1 MKKYKEYIK
10 RLCAL
15 LLVCT
20 LVVSQDLMPVHA
32 LTDNTTVTESTE
44 NEINATAGEN
54 TEATNGG
61 QIEAQTPENS
71 AVEAGN
77 EKGGTVGE
85 EIKENAEQADNGA
98 NLPENNAESTTP
110 SGDDENQ
117 VDTAEDP
124 AEEEINQDDKLLPE
138 ETTEDEI
145 MPADAGTTE
154 NQYPEGSIH
163 VNPSNTKKTDPLG
176 NTVTVNPG
184 DNKTGNGSLE
194 KPYYS
199 LGKAYE
205 EVAVP
210 SEGEPTEKNI
220 YVHSG
225 VIVSGEEGGTDE
237 NGTDI
242 VVSKG
247 TVKSATYFA
256 EDRKLVVNQADDL
269 DALFTVIGG
278 TLTFQNMTV
287 KMMDAVLEKG
297 AELRIALSGGTA
309 VLGNGLNVPKDK
321 FYFRVNETVGG
332 TKEETP
338 DVAPIQV
345 QQVPNTDGDKIPVVV
360 SSDLV
365 GKYLKTDGPQGDAG
379 TKTTTQE
386 WTVKIPIAQIA
397 NGVDPLKVVLK
408 GIGSMGMMTYGAFT
422 DASLDGTQTAETD
435 QLITTEW
442 NTPLKFTQQDNV
454 VYLTG
459 YHKTVTQEKVAANSY
474 QGLIYVGKDSKG
486 QEGLDTNDG
495 LTIDTPVKTLN
506 KAKELLGH
514 YDALYKKDYNY
525 PKIYINI
532 GLNITDDQSLD
543 FKEYETTENAEFAP
557 SKTGYR
563 ASLWYGDLYSQYY
576 SVRGVIHVGNGGSLY
591 LGQGVNIRDFDIGNF
606 AKKPDTLKDKKPE
619 DVTGAKITSNNNFIR
634 CESGCNIILENMK
647 YESENGVLIY
657 SNNTRSATSVTI
669 KDCNITAWNLLNQYR
684 SSYDGTLELQIEG
697 ASAVNCESD
706 VIGLTNR
713 AYSSTTEESVKIA
726 LNDGATWNAET
737 KQPEGNGYLYS
748 KSGAI
753 IKYTGYTGSGTR
765 KADVQIDSGLLAG
778 NGTALMDLASGA
790 NQMSLYM
797 KGGSKY
803 YQANAE
809 GSIIRISDSDQSQ
822 IYYQGGE
829 IQSQGKAFLNTV
841 KEGGLDYRLI
851 LDGGLPVTQDNNPL
865 KILAEKQWVM
875 PHIYLGARKTEAY
888 QKAEYA
894 SHIEMDLY
902 NAERTSAFS
911 DMSKLVGKMD
921 PADNLETI
929 RSMFKLLYDGET
941 EIYDGKAII
950 TSQGGTY
957 LILGVNGIYIDGTK
971 YNAETGF
978 GGRSYGAII
987 DNTHADGSMVNPVRT
1002 FWDAQLVYDNM
1013 RPEAREKL
1021 KGIYILNCV
1030 TIENG
1035 DKITVAGTGGAVSNV
1050 TGSQS
1055 IPGTYTCN
1063 FGDLKIYDSTN
1074 SPASNVYGSTM
1085 LYVQKGSLTLDHA
1098 VLDGS
1103 LISEDDKARRT
1114 MISVYQSGTLNI
1126 SNTMIQNMNYAVN
1139 DGAIYVNDGTLKVVD
1154 KSRIN
1159 DTNSR
1164 RAIYCI
1170 GNNTTCEIEDS
1181 EIISTGGYKEYNKD
1195 SVIYNSSRGTFILK
1209 GSSVLSKNNKY
1220 GLICEAYAAC
1230 KIIDSQVESKSGEA
1244 AIYVSN
1250 FERYGNYPGGYMDI
1264 SGSKTKITGRSAIKY
1279 YDNDYMYRYRFD
1291 TWSLKISGMP
1301 ELESTGRDTLAFDC
1315 SNARLEVN
1323 ITGAKIMSS
1332 GDGNGIYYAGRGK
1345 SITDQI
1351 ILNASKGDYIE
1362 ITTKDQTFPL
1372 DAVKVDTSSYSR
1384 ELIVGLGGDVRTS
1397 IIRGEDFD
1405 FGNSNAKIVLKNE
1418 LTGNP
1423 TYLVRTLE
1431 QYIGKTL
1438 VDCSGVTSKAEGNQS
1453 HFTLCE
1459 ESVELYSSLGILLHQ
1474 SGSKYNPAVKDE
1486 EHLWI
1491 PVSETI
1497 FWDWQN
1503 GDDNNAEKEN
1513 GGHCPALAV
1522 KSVNGIRSVLLKD
1535 GKLKVVENELK
1546 VADKYTTPVKVAA
1559 MSTMYF
1565 YDNNADKLVDPKC
1578 YGDDFSNGVY
1588 KTSNAENTANVFNW
1602 VMPQPTNREKYL
1614 IDIVKVKYDNQ
1625 LGNIFELSHSQ
1636 EITFKMENV
1645 RFSGIKMMSN
1655 YSKAYPNRISIG
1667 RNVQLVMNNC
1677 YVDCSNDT
1685 YDSRY
1690 SYEVIKINN
1699 SGRNSQISNVTIK
1712 GMTYYGITVTE
1723 NNKGGLLLDQ
1733 VKIPDGNYALSLSG
1747 SAATATIRGKE
1758 SFLRVCQVSNGG
1770 HLIAEEGTIVG
1781 YQSPAVTVN
1790 EGEFYLKG
1798 TAKVESKGYNGV
1810 NIGSGGRAYLEGGEI
1825 IGDTSVSQY
1834 DFGICNYGTTELSGT
1849 TIKKCG
1855 IGAKLVSG
1863 NITMTGGMI
1872 TDNNY
1877 GVSGNMYTATMVL
1890 SGGSVSG
1897 NKYAGIIDGQGW
1909 SSNNRI
1915 TFIMNGGEICNN
1927 GMLEKTIDNNYG
1939 EYCGGIVGCKDVTIT
1954 GGRIS
1959 GNQGYYGGGI
1969 VNCIGTVQ
1977 ISGGVIEENEG
1988 ATAGGGIYQRT
1999 GTVRVEGGT
2008 IRNNRAPY
2016 GSAVL
2021 VGDTNSG
2028 SALLELNGGE
2038 ITGNKNTDTTKDT
2051 GEIYI
2056 GSSQDMK
2063 IGKKGLAYPKV
2074 GDTIYLANKDRKIEL
2089 TAAVRGDYNV
2099 RVYENSSNGFKKG
2112 DSIVIPNGDSVQS
2125 AASYLT
2131 HFTLL
2136 SDSYVLARKGKN
2148 LVLDGILFVNGTT
2161 NTNGDGALPN
2171 NPRNDFETV
2180 IEDTSY
2186 NDNVIYITGA
2196 VHIRSGENV
2205 VVNDRTIRRY
2215 TGQPLNGNK
2224 YDANIY
2230 NEPLFIVDEGATL
2243 TLINCTVSGRMGAKS
2258 DETYSQDTGYLIE
2271 NYGTLNIDVDSSGS
2285 GIAAGVEKQT
2295 HSVLADNLTGG
2306 LGIAQHGTLNISPFS
2321 QIDQMVKLGGQNVE
2335 DTAVYYGKCA
2345 SSHSLTQQK
2354 SCKDRTDRFINIY
2367 GDTAG
2372 TGLQKKLNLDVD
2384 NKVDGRLVTSYTAL
2398 DKSASLQTEKTQ
2410 HQIKDLKASGLYLT
2424 SRIPSTV
2431 TRAAATQTVDMILKR
2446 PGIYYVDGTKGND
2459 ANKGTCPDEALKTL
2473 EKAYEK
2479 LADDATNPD
2488 ITSRGGIIYIVA
2500 NVDLAD
2506 TITIKEDGDASVMTV
2521 GSNTYNTQGDVI
2533 IRRYSKPTIEKAG
2546 YTTRTNTGTMFT
2558 IPDTA
2563 NISIQGVTIDGHSQK
2578 LDSTD
2583 DTLAAEGVAN
2593 ADAIFSVN
2601 GKLTLGS
2608 GEAVTKNTLVQNNDA
2623 SGKNGGLIRVERTG
2637 NLYLTGDMPKE
2648 ADPEEGQAA
2657 VYGTRLSGGKAAKG
2671 NAVYADLGGT
2681 TEMKLAHGAK
2691 ADYPEI
2697 NGSIYLTGN
2706 KTTVTTEADK
2716 YSSFVTIADGTAGA
2730 ITDNR
2735 YEFEVQDAYDGRLV
2749 VSYPDGTTLTSNDV
2763 KGYTVSGRQG
2773 YDVAVN
2779 DAAKSQ
2785 IILKAL
2791 GAVYIDGVSGVDTND
2806 GTAPTKSVK
2815 TLKRAYELL
2824 KAKKGGV
2831 LYVVNTVTITD
2842 AQELTETSY
2851 KNYGTTVALTEGTV
2865 QIQRYG
2871 KPTAYGSSDWI
2882 ESDTADYFNV
2892 ESNANALFSV
2902 SGSGMLDLKNIQM
2915 DGHKD
2920 AVALTDSLAYKTN
2933 AGAIKAT
2940 APLIQVNGGKLNLG
2954 EGAVLQNNKNTTAPG
2969 STTSTTG
2976 NVPGGAVYNSGTMNI
2991 TGGVVKGNECK
3002 GTARRYTTSEAA
3014 ETVTVTPDASG
3025 IWQAGKMNVNVSDTA
3040 KLNWDVDQYIYLA
3053 EQSYDSKVTEQADK
3067 DAKVSFLNVQALPT
3081 EQVLPLDL
3089 NRDGASTGSGSTGSV
3104 AGWFAPGRKVV
3115 EMSTEGMV
3123 TADNFKV
3130 NGDSYVGSWL
3140 EGTGTLTEKLILAE
3154 RQDTTTILELQRGA
3168 KDCIVDVIVPIKAE
3182 ANSTKEINNLSK
3194 KDITVSGAGKDTTIP
3209 ARNKASVTINGTLSD
3224 ENRIKISCSDGK

>member
-32 LTDNTTVTESTE
+32 LTDNTTVAESTE

-71 AVEAGN
+71 AVESGN

-85 EIKENAEQADNGA
+85 EIKENVDQAGNGA

-117 VDTAEDP
+117 VNTAEDP
-124 AEEEINQDDKLLPE
+124 AEEGIIQDDRLLPE

-145 MPADAGTTE
+145 MPADAGTTADP
-154 NQYPEGSIH
+154 YPEGSIH
-163 VNPSNTKKTDPLG
+163 VNPSAKEKTDPLG

-184 DNKTGNGSLE
+184 NNNTGDGSLG

-199 LGKAYE
+199 LGKAYK

-210 SEGEPTEKNI
+210 GEGETKEKNI
-220 YVHSG
+220 YVYSG

-242 VVSKG
+242 VASTG
-247 TVKSATYFA
+247 EVKSATYFE
-256 EDRKLVVNQADDL
+256 EDKKLVVNQADDL

-278 TLTFQNMTV
+278 TLRFQNMTV
-287 KMMDAVLEKG
+287 KIMDEVLAKG

-454 VYLTG
+454 IYLTG
-459 YHKTVTQEKVAANSY
+459 YHKTVIQEKVAANSY

-486 QEGLDTNDG
+486 KEGVDTNDG

-506 KAKELLGH
+506 KAKELLNY

-576 SVRGVIHVGNGGSLY
+576 SVRGVIHVYNGGSLY

-606 AKKPDTLKDKKPE
+606 AKNPDTLKDKKPE
-619 DVTGAKITSNNNFIR
+619 NVTGDKITSDNNFIR

-647 YESENGVLIY
+647 YESEKGVLIY

-706 VIGLTNR
+706 VFNFENN
-713 AYSSTTEESVKIA
+713 ASYTTEESVKIA
-726 LNDGATWNAET
+726 LNDGATWNPDTNE
-737 KQPEGNGYLYS
+737 PEGNGYLYS
-748 KSGAI
+748 KSGTI
-753 IKYTGYTGSGTR
+753 IKYKGYTGSGTR

-841 KEGGLDYRLI
+841 KEGGRDYRLI
-851 LDGGLPVTQDNNPL
+851 LDGGLPVTGNDESL

-875 PHIYLGARKTEAY
+875 PHIYLGDG
-888 QKAEYA
+888 KADDYKDA
-894 SHIEMDLY
+894 KYVSHIEMDLY
-902 NAERTSAFS
+902 NANRNTPFS
-911 DMSKLVGKMD
+911 DMSKLVGKMN
-921 PADNLETI
+921 PADKLENV
-929 RSMFKLLYDGET
+929 RPMFKLLYDGKK
-941 EIYDGKAII
+941 EIYDGKTII

-971 YNAETGF
+971 YNAVTGF
-978 GGRSYGAII
+978 GGRPYGTTI
-987 DNTHADGSMVNPVRT
+987 DDTYADGSMVKPVRT
-1002 FWDAQLVYDNM
+1002 FWDAQLVYNNM
-1013 RPEAREKL
+1013 LPEAREKL
-1021 KGIYILNCV
+1021 KGIYILNRV

-1035 DKITVAGTGGAVSNV
+1035 DNITVAGTGGAVSNV

-1074 SPASNVYGSTM
+1074 SPASNVSGSTM

-1103 LISEDDKARRT
+1103 LISEDDKAWRT
-1114 MISVYQSGTLNI
+1114 MISVGQSGTLNI
-1126 SNTMIQNMNYAVN
+1126 SNTTIQKMNYAVAE
-1139 DGAIYVNDGTLKVVD
+1139 GAIYVDGGTLKVVD
-1154 KSRIN
+1154 KSSIN

-1164 RAIYCI
+1164 RAIYCTGSAI
-1170 GNNTTCEIEDS
+1170 CEIEDS
-1181 EIISTGGYKEYNKD
+1181 EIISTGGYKQYGED
-1195 SVIYNSSRGTFILK
+1195 SVIYNSSIGTFILK
-1209 GSSVLSKNNKY
+1209 GSSVLSTNNKS
-1220 GLICEAYAAC
+1220 GLICEAYAVC
-1230 KIIDSQVESKSGEA
+1230 EIIDSQVESKSGEA

-1250 FERYGNYPGGYMDI
+1250 FGRYGNFPGGNMDI
-1264 SGSKTKITGRSAIKY
+1264 SGSKTKITGRRAIKY
-1279 YDNDYMYRYRFD
+1279 VDDDYMYRYRFD
-1291 TWSLKISGMP
+1291 KWSLNISGMP
-1301 ELESTGRDTLAFDC
+1301 ELESTLRDTLDFDC
-1315 SNARLEVN
+1315 RYASLNVN
-1323 ITGAKIMSS
+1323 ITGAKITSS
-1332 GDGNGIYYAGRGK
+1332 GDGNGIYYVGGGR
-1345 SITDQI
+1345 STTDQI
-1351 ILNASKGDYIE
+1351 ILNASEGDYIE

-1372 DAVKVDTSSYSR
+1372 DAVKVSNRSNSR
-1384 ELIVGLGGDVRTS
+1384 KLIVGLGGDVRTS

-1513 GGHCPALAV
+1513 GGHCPELPV

-1602 VMPQPTNREKYL
+1602 VMPQPTNGQQYL

-1625 LGNIFELSHSQ
+1625 LGNIFELYHSQ

-1645 RFSGIKMMSN
+1645 RFSGIEMMSN
-1655 YSKAYPNRISIG
+1655 YSKAYSNRISIG

-1690 SYEVIKINN
+1690 SYEVIKIND
-1699 SGRNSQISNVTIK
+1699 SGRNSQISNVTIEGK
-1712 GMTYYGITVTE
+1712 TYYGITVTE

-1733 VKIPDGNYALSLSG
+1733 VKIPDGRYALSLSG

-1798 TAKVESKGYNGV
+1798 TAKLESKGYNGV
-1810 NIGSGGRAYLEGGEI
+1810 NIGSRGRAYLEGGEI

-1834 DFGICNYGTTELSGT
+1834 DFGISNYGTTELSGT
-1849 TIKKCG
+1849 TIKNCG
-1855 IGAKLVSG
+1855 IGAKLISG
-1863 NITMTGGMI
+1863 NMTMTGGII

-1939 EYCGGIVGCKDVTIT
+1939 ESCGGIVGCKDVTIT

-1988 ATAGGGIYQRT
+1988 ATAGGGISQKT
-1999 GTVRVEGGT
+1999 GTVQVEGGT

-2016 GSAVL
+2016 GSAVY
-2021 VGDTNSG
+2021 VTGDSSG

-2063 IGKKGLAYPKV
+2063 IGKKGLVYPKV

-2335 DTAVYYGKCA
+2335 DTAVYYGTCA
-2345 SSHSLTQQK
+2345 DSHSLTQQK
-2354 SCKDRTDRFINIY
+2354 NCEDTTDRFINIY
-2367 GDTAG
+2367 GDTVG

-2384 NKVDGRLVTSYTAL
+2384 NKVDGRLVTTYTAL

-2431 TRAAATQTVDMILKR
+2431 TRAAAATQTVDMILKR
-2446 PGIYYVDGTKGND
+2446 PGIYYVDGTNGND

-2479 LADDATNPD
+2479 LAADAANPE
-2488 ITSRGGIIYIVA
+2488 ITSRGGIIYIVE
-2500 NVDLAD
+2500 NVDLTG
-2506 TITIKEDGDASVMTV
+2506 TITIKEDGDASVMTA
-2521 GSNTYNTQGDVI
+2521 GGNTYNTQGDVI
-2533 IRRYSKPTIEKAG
+2533 IRRYSKPTTQKLG
-2546 YTTRTNTGTMFT
+2546 YTTGTNNGTMFT
-2558 IPDTA
+2558 IANTA
-2563 NISIQGVTIDGHSQK
+2563 NVSIQGVTIDGHSQK

-2583 DTLAAEGVAN
+2583 DTLAAEGVTN
-2593 ADAIFSVN
+2593 ADAIFSVK

-2608 GEAVTKNTLVQNNDA
+2608 GGAVTKNTLVQNNDA
-2623 SGKNGGLIRVERTG
+2623 SDKNGGLIRIERTG
-2637 NLYLTGDMPKE
+2637 NLCLTGDMPKE
-2648 ADPEEGQAA
+2648 ADLEEGQAA
-2657 VYGTRLSGGKAAKG
+2657 VYGTRLSGGKAANG
-2671 NAVYADLGGT
+2671 NAIYADLGGT
-2681 TEMKLAHGAK
+2681 TELAHGAK

-2697 NGSIYLTGN
+2697 DGSIYLTGN
-2706 KTTVTTEADK
+2706 KTTVATESDK

-2735 YEFEVQDAYDGRLV
+2735 YEFEVQDAYNGRLV
-2749 VSYPDGTTLTSNDV
+2749 VSYPAGTTLTAVDV
-2763 KGYTVSGRQG
+2763 KGYTVNGRQG

-2779 DAAKSQ
+2779 DAEKSQ

-2791 GAVYIDGVSGVDTND
+2791 DAVYIDGVSGADTND
-2806 GTAPTKSVK
+2806 GTVPRKSVK

-2824 KAKKGGV
+2824 KAKNGGV

-2871 KPTAYGSSDWI
+2871 KPTAYNTSAWI
-2882 ESDTADYFNV
+2882 DPNTMDNFNV

-2933 AGAIKAT
+2933 AGAIEAT

-2954 EGAVLQNNKNTTAPG
+2954 EGAVLQNNKNTIAPG

-2991 TGGVVKGNECK
+2991 TGGVVKGNEWK
-3002 GTARRYTTSEAA
+3002 GTARSYTTSETT

-3040 KLNWDVDQYIYLA
+3040 KLTWDVDQYIYLA
-3053 EQSYDSKVTEQADK
+3053 EQSYDSNVTEQADK

-3081 EQVLPLDL
+3081 DQVLPLDL
-3089 NRDGASTGSGSTGSV
+3089 NRDGASTGSGSTGSA

-3154 RQDTTTILELQRGA
+3154 RQGTATILELQRGA

-3194 KDITVSGAGKDTTIP
+3194 KDITVSGAGNATTIS
-3209 ARNKASVTINGTLSD
+3209 ARNKASVKINGTLSD